1 MRESTRETLTG
12 LTTGL
17 ARAEEAAEL
26 ARERRSSGNP
36 SRSGLPEARLRFQR
50 VDMVE
55 MCELMRE
62 IPFIDALSERRLV
75 EGKSTQL
82 SLRS

>member
-1 MRESTRETLTG
+1 MG

-26 ARERRSSGNP
+26 ARERRASGNP
-36 SRSGLPEARLRFQR
+36 SRSGLPEARLRLHR

-62 IPFIDALSERRLV
+62 IPFTDAPSERCLV
-75 EGKSTQL
+75 KGKSMQL
-82 SLRS
+82 SPRS